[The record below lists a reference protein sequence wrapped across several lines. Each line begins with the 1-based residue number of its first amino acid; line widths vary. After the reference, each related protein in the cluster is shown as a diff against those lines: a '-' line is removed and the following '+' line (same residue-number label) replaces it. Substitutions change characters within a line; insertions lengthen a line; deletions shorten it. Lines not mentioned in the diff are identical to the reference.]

1 MGTNIFDNYTNLYSV
16 SKTLRFELIPQGKTR
31 ENIEK
36 NGILFEDEA
45 RAENYKIVKSLID
58 EYHKRFISEVLTG
71 LKLPET
77 SDIFDLYCDENDADQ
92 MDAIMAS
99 MRKKIAKLFS
109 DDPKFKD
116 VFSLKTMI
124 GREVLKVV
132 STEAERAAVESFQN
146 FATYFAGFFDNRKNM
161 YSAEAQGT
169 SIANR
174 IVNVNLLKFMDNIRV
189 FETVLKTDCLQ
200 LPDLESSLGTILGD
214 HVLEDLFDISKYDQF
229 VRNEDIVIYNTIL
242 GGISTEDGKIQGIN
256 EYINLYNQK
265 KEGRRLPLLKPL
277 YKQILADRET
287 YSHFEEQYNCDQ
299 DVIDEINGL
308 IQILNSH
315 LCSEGTLS
323 TLLEGMK
330 SYNLDGI
337 YILNGIPLTDLSNRV
352 TGSWSYVRE
361 CLEAEFDGLFPKKAK
376 TKNEKYYEER
386 SKYLKKEASISLG
399 RLNSLAEEYKG
410 GNYCFEDGYLNTK
423 DYFEAYDISV
433 SAAEQLL
440 NSEAGEEKSFSKDKE
455 AVKKIKDLLDAIKNI
470 EKLIKPL
477 FGKGT
482 EPHKDEYF
490 YGELQ
495 SEYDAI
501 SQVDRIYNKVRNYV
515 TRKPYSTEKIKLNF
529 QNATLLAGWDLN
541 KERDNYSVILRKD
554 GLFYLAIMTKSDT
567 RVFESIPEVEGPF
580 YEKMEYKLLPG
591 PNKMLPKVFFAA
603 SNESLYQPSA
613 RILKIR
619 EKESFKKGPNFRKK
633 DCMEL
638 IDFFKASIEKNED
651 WKVFGFEFS
660 PTSEYADI
668 SQFYKEVQEQGYS
681 IKFRDV
687 PVSYIDQLVEE
698 GKLYLFQ
705 IYNKDFSPYSKGKPN
720 LHTLYWKA
728 LFTPENLEHTVYK
741 LNGEAEVFYRKKSIA
756 EEERIIH
763 EKNHPILKRVAEE
776 KGSVETSL
784 FNYDIIKDRRYTVD
798 KFQFHVPIT
807 MNFSAASSVKINDMV
822 LDTIRDNDDIFVIGI
837 DRGERN
843 LLYMSLIDKGG
854 RIVEQRSLNIIT
866 GDNGYERNYHKLLDK
881 REREMKKAREDWASI
896 DSIKELKE
904 GYLSQAIHII
914 TEWMAEYGAI
924 IVLEDLNFGF
934 KNGRKKV
941 DKQVYQKFEKML
953 IDKLNYLSFKDREA
967 GEEGGVLRGYQM
979 ALKFVSFQRLGKQS
993 GFLFYIPAAYT
1004 SKIDPVTGFVNHFN
1018 FNDITNTEKRKEF
1031 LMKMERIEMRNG
1043 NIEFEFDYR
1052 KFKTFQTD
1060 YQNLWTVSTYGK
1072 RIVMKIDDKG
1082 YKQMIDYEP
1091 TKDII
1096 NAFKN
1101 KGIQLAEGSDLKSL
1115 IAHIEV
1121 NTVNA
1126 SFFYALLYAF
1136 QKTLQMRN
1144 SNAVTE
1150 EDYILSPVAKDGHYF
1165 CSTDEAN
1172 KGRDTLGNW
1181 VSKLPV
1187 DADAN
1192 GAYHIAL
1199 KGLYLLRNPETKKIE
1214 NEKWLQF
1221 MVEKPYLE

>member
-109 DDPKFKD
+109 DNPKFKD

-330 SYNLDGI
+330 SYDLDGI

-455 AVKKIKDLLDAIKNI
+455 AVKKIKDLLDAIKN
-470 EKLIKPL
+470 
-477 FGKGT
+477 T
-482 EPHKDEYF
+482 
-490 YGELQ
+490 
-495 SEYDAI
+495 
-501 SQVDRIYNKVRNYV
+501 
-515 TRKPYSTEKIKLNF
+515 
-529 QNATLLAGWDLN
+529 
-541 KERDNYSVILRKD
+541 
-554 GLFYLAIMTKSDT
+554 
-567 RVFESIPEVEGPF
+567 
-580 YEKMEYKLLPG
+580 
-591 PNKMLPKVFFAA
+591 
-603 SNESLYQPSA
+603 
-613 RILKIR
+613 
-619 EKESFKKGPNFRKK
+619 
-633 DCMEL
+633 
-638 IDFFKASIEKNED
+638 
-651 WKVFGFEFS
+651 
-660 PTSEYADI
+660 
-668 SQFYKEVQEQGYS
+668 
-681 IKFRDV
+681 
-687 PVSYIDQLVEE
+687 
-698 GKLYLFQ
+698 
-705 IYNKDFSPYSKGKPN
+705 
-720 LHTLYWKA
+720 
-728 LFTPENLEHTVYK
+728 
-741 LNGEAEVFYRKKSIA
+741 
-756 EEERIIH
+756 
-763 EKNHPILKRVAEE
+763 
-776 KGSVETSL
+776 
-784 FNYDIIKDRRYTVD
+784 
-798 KFQFHVPIT
+798 
-807 MNFSAASSVKINDMV
+807 
-822 LDTIRDNDDIFVIGI
+822 
-837 DRGERN
+837 
-843 LLYMSLIDKGG
+843 MSL
-854 RIVEQRSLNIIT
+854 R
-866 GDNGYERNYHKLLDK
+866 
-881 REREMKKAREDWASI
+881 
-896 DSIKELKE
+896 
-904 GYLSQAIHII
+904 
-914 TEWMAEYGAI
+914 
-924 IVLEDLNFGF
+924 
-934 KNGRKKV
+934 
-941 DKQVYQKFEKML
+941 
-953 IDKLNYLSFKDREA
+953 
-967 GEEGGVLRGYQM
+967 
-979 ALKFVSFQRLGKQS
+979 
-993 GFLFYIPAAYT
+993 
-1004 SKIDPVTGFVNHFN
+1004 
-1018 FNDITNTEKRKEF
+1018 
-1031 LMKMERIEMRNG
+1031 
-1043 NIEFEFDYR
+1043 
-1052 KFKTFQTD
+1052 
-1060 YQNLWTVSTYGK
+1060 
-1072 RIVMKIDDKG
+1072 
-1082 YKQMIDYEP
+1082 
-1091 TKDII
+1091 
-1096 NAFKN
+1096 
-1101 KGIQLAEGSDLKSL
+1101 
-1115 IAHIEV
+1115 
-1121 NTVNA
+1121 
-1126 SFFYALLYAF
+1126 
-1136 QKTLQMRN
+1136 
-1144 SNAVTE
+1144 
-1150 EDYILSPVAKDGHYF
+1150 
-1165 CSTDEAN
+1165 
-1172 KGRDTLGNW
+1172 
-1181 VSKLPV
+1181 
-1187 DADAN
+1187 
-1192 GAYHIAL
+1192 
-1199 KGLYLLRNPETKKIE
+1199 
-1214 NEKWLQF
+1214 
-1221 MVEKPYLE
+1221 